1 MSRLSP
7 GALLAYGLFGLPL
20 AMLALPVYVLVPQL
34 YANRFGLSLSVIGS
48 MLLVARVL
56 DACIDPAL
64 GLWID
69 RAKSARGYAGFV
81 LLSLPLLI
89 AGYLALFHPPPMA
102 AALLLWWFGG
112 SLMLV
117 YGGFSLATIA
127 HNSWGASL
135 TQERGERARLTAMR
149 EGWALV
155 GVILAAAV
163 PFVAGLGALSVLFV
177 CAVTLAAW
185 VLLRMAPRP
194 EPVPVVHLDWRAL
207 LVPFRNRAFRWL
219 LAVFAANG
227 IAAAIP
233 ATLFL
238 FFATDR
244 LQLGQFSGLFLVLY
258 FVAAACALPLWVALA
273 ARIGE
278 ASAWRA
284 SMLLAVAAFVW
295 VVQLDAGAMAAFAAI
310 CIISGAALGADLALP
325 PALLAGVIGAA
336 GHSGQR
342 EGAYFG
348 AWSWMTKMNL
358 ALAAGIALPLLELL
372 GYTPGSTNTTGTQA
386 LGIAYAWVPCGL
398 KCLAA
403 LLLWR
408 APLKHL

>member
-1 MSRLSP
+1 MSRLSR

-163 PFVAGLGALSVLFV
+163 PFVAGLGALSVLVV

>member
-1 MSRLSP
+1 MSRLSR

-194 EPVPVVHLDWRAL
+194 EPVPVVHLDWREL

>member
-1 MSRLSP
+1 MSRLSR